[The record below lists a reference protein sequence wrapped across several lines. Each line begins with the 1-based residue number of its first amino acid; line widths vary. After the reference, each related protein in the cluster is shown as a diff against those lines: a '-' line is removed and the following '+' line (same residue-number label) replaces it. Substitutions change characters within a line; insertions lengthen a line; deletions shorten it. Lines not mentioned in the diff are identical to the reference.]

1 MECISQQFSNSSEV
15 SNAKD
20 FSQDLES
27 LPSMNIA
34 NKAEYPF
41 LFFKKP

>member
-1 MECISQQFSNSSEV
+1 MVCISQQFSNSSEV
-15 SNAKD
+15 SKAKG
-20 FSQDLES
+20 FLQDLES

-34 NKAEYPF
+34 NKAEYQF